1 MLLYDIA
8 LYPTWCKHN
17 IHHLVVNEE
26 YYEIH
31 CNSII
36 SICIDVIK
44 QWYHN
49 ATSNWK
55 NHPKTYVFYKTLLY
69 TFRLIP
75 LCAPRTCLSHALLQ
89 LGWVFMYRE
98 FIRKYYYFFL
108 FYHTLK
114 HESVLYR
121 WLGGFC

>member
-1 MLLYDIA
+1 MLLYDMA
-8 LYPTWCKHN
+8 LYPAWCKHYQ
-17 IHHLVVNEE
+17 HHSVINEG

-36 SICIDVIK
+36 CICIDVLK
-44 QWYHN
+44 QWYYN

-55 NHPKTYVFYKTLLY
+55 NHPKTHVFYTISLY
-69 TFRLIP
+69 TFRLFP
-75 LCAPRTCLSHALLQ
+75 LWSPITSLSQTLLH
-89 LGWVFMYRE
+89 LVRVFMYRE

-114 HESVLYR
+114 HESVMYR